1 MRKIHNPFRDLS
13 IFERIL
19 WLSSLLIV
27 TISFCFSPEKSGLNL
42 FASLVGVTALIFI
55 AKGYVIGQILIV
67 IFAVL
72 YGIISFQFKYYGEMF
87 TYVFMSLP
95 MAIMSIF
102 SWIRH
107 PYKETKAVKVHK
119 IRAKEI
125 ALMLALM
132 VIVTFGFYFVLRAL
146 GTANLTFSTISVA
159 TTFIAVF
166 LTFMRSPYYALGY
179 TANDLVLIVL
189 WTLAST
195 KNTAYIP
202 MIFCFVVFLVNDIYG
217 FISWKRMEKYQRQD

>member
-27 TISFCFSPEKSGLNL
+27 TISFCFSPEKSVLNL

-95 MAIMSIF
+95 MAIMSIV
-102 SWIRH
+102 SWVRH

-189 WTLAST
+189 WTLASM

>member
-27 TISFCFSPEKSGLNL
+27 IIAFCFSSEKSVLNL

-67 IFAVL
+67 VFAVL

-119 IRAKEI
+119 IRRREI
-125 ALMLALM
+125 ALMLILT

>member
-27 TISFCFSPEKSGLNL
+27 TISFCFSPEKSILNL
-42 FASLVGVTALIFI
+42 LASLFGVTALIFI
-55 AKGYVIGQILIV
+55 AKGYVLGQFLIV
-67 IFAVL
+67 VFAIL

-87 TYVFMSLP
+87 TYVCMSLP

-125 ALMLALM
+125 VLMLILTM
-132 VIVTFGFYFVLRAL
+132 VVTFGFFFVLRAL
-146 GTANLTFSTISVA
+146 GTASLLFSTISVA
-159 TTFIAVF
+159 TTFIAVY
-166 LTFMRSPYYALGY
+166 LTFIRSPYYALGY
-179 TANDLVLIVL
+179 TANDVVLIVL
-189 WTLAST
+189 WTLAAIKS
-195 KNTAYIP
+195 TAYIP
-202 MIFCFVVFLVNDIYG
+202 MIFCFVVFLANDIYG
-217 FISWKRMEKYQRQD
+217 FISWKRMEKYQRQE

>member
-1 MRKIHNPFRDLS
+1 MRRIHNPFRDLS

-27 TISFCFSPEKSGLNL
+27 IIAFCFSPEKSVLNF